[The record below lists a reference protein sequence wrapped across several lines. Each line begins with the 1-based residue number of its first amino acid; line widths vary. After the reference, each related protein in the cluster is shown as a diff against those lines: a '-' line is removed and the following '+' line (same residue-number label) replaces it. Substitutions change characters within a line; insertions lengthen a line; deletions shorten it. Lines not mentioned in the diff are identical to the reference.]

1 MSNADR
7 SRRHKEKLA
16 ARGLTQLNL
25 WVPPRAIPELKEVAA
40 AISADPDL
48 SVRLWSTKTGRTVKG
63 RT

>member
-16 ARGLTQLNL
+16 ARGLTQLSL

-40 AISADPDL
+40 AISAAPHL
-48 SVRLWSTKTGRTVKG
+48 SVRLWDTRTGRTVKQP
-63 RT
+63 T